1 MTVPSRREL
10 VSLFREAWGKD
21 LAIDTETTGL
31 HVWDRS
37 DYALGVSIAFRGDDG
52 KIKSKYFPFRHQL
65 DKTGVLTE
73 AGNYGDEILN
83 DLKILIENAPLAYFH
98 NVKFDVTALE
108 SLGIN
113 YRGRFMDTA
122 VMAHLVNENYPR
134 SKELNTLVPIY
145 VGPHKGKEMSLL
157 LENYIANFGWGC
169 VPAQVMS
176 RYAAVDAHITLELG
190 EVLAKKIADLGL
202 TNYWFDQ
209 KMPLMETV
217 RQMQLRGIRVNR
229 AFCEKMV
236 NEAEQS
242 KADYMDMI
250 GGFNPQSKK
259 DMEVLFYERLG
270 LPQIMRE
277 RRKKDKDN
285 QVTVVTT
292 NTFDREAMEIYD
304 QILSR
309 TENPLAEYVK
319 GYRGWSKAGSAFYG
333 AYLRFMS
340 ADGRVRPQYKHHK
353 DEEDGGTLTGR
364 LSCSEPNLQQIPKVT
379 DKPWNGHVKE
389 SFIPK
394 DGYELWEVDYSQL
407 ELRLG
412 TAYADI
418 ESLRQVFNE
427 NRDIFDEMA
436 LELEMERNPVKTLVY
451 STQYGA
457 GIERLMYALGL
468 SETRAREIRDNYFAK
483 YPGFKMVSDACKRRV
498 EKEKRVKLWSGRYRN
513 FVSKNDGFKA
523 MNSLIQGGAA
533 DIVERS
539 MVRVFNEIDQKSNGE
554 VRMLLQVHDSI
565 VFEIKQGTAEKWI
578 PLIKEIMEDVNSM
591 RTGGFGVKFAVDA
604 KPLHK
609 NYKGELSL
617 AA

>member
-1 MTVPSRREL
+1 M
-10 VSLFREAWGKD
+10 
-21 LAIDTETTGL
+21 
-31 HVWDRS
+31 
-37 DYALGVSIAFRGDDG
+37 SIAFRGDNG
-52 KIKSKYFPFRHQL
+52 KIKSRYFPFRHRL
-65 DKTGVLTE
+65 DKTGALKEV
-73 AGNYGDEILN
+73 GNYGDEILA
-83 DLKILIENAPLAYFH
+83 DLKLLIENAPMAYFH
-98 NVKFDVTALE
+98 NVKFDITAME

-113 YRGRFMDTA
+113 YRGKFMDTA
-122 VMAHLVNENYPR
+122 VMAHLVNENFPR
-134 SKELNTLVPIY
+134 SKELNTLVPLY
-145 VGPHKGKEMSLL
+145 VGHGQGKEMSLL
-157 LENYIANFGWGC
+157 LENYIGAFGWEN
-169 VPAQVMS
+169 VPAQVMQ
-176 RYAAVDAHITLELG
+176 RYAAVDAHITFELA
-190 EVLAKKIADLGL
+190 EVLIAKIKDLGL
-202 TNYWFDQ
+202 LDYWFDQ

-217 RQMQLRGIRVNR
+217 RQMQLRGIRVDR
-229 AFCEKMV
+229 AFCERMV
-236 NEAEQS
+236 DEADNA
-242 KADYMDMI
+242 KADYMEMI
-250 GGFNPQSKK
+250 GGFNPQSKP
-259 DMEVLFYERLG
+259 DMEELFYRRLG
-270 LPQIMRE
+270 LPVIMRG

-285 QVTVVTT
+285 RVTTVVS
-292 NTFDREAMEIYD
+292 NTFDREAMEVYD
-304 QILSR
+304 QILAR
-309 TENPLAEYVK
+309 TDNPLAEYVK

-353 DEEDGGTLTGR
+353 DEDDGGTLTGR

-389 SFIPK
+389 SFIPM

-483 YPGFKMVSDACKRRV
+483 YPGFKMVSDACKQRV

-565 VFEIKQGTAEKWI
+565 VFEIKQGTADKWI

-591 RTGGFGVKFAVDA
+591 REGGFGVKFAVDA
-604 KPLHK
+604 KPLHR
-609 NYKGELSL
+609 NYKGDYDR